1 VVRRLSS
8 RKEEAMAK
16 PTTYARRQQTLF
28 ERAKLL
34 GGGVLFGIFA
44 YAAFTGVPGS
54 EGVIVGFVCLG
65 ISLTG
70 FVSGIRGYDEL
81 KKR

>member
-1 VVRRLSS
+1 MLKTKTS
-8 RKEEAMAK
+8 AK
-16 PTTYARRQQTLF
+16 KYQTPF

-34 GGGVLFGIFA
+34 GGGVLFGLFA

-54 EGVIVGFVCLG
+54 EGVIAGLVCLG